1 MPEVGLMAPCSLGE
15 LPGILAAA
23 FLSVLPSA
31 ATEPL
36 RRAPAPVRRAVQTV
50 RFRGAR
56 SRLLD
61 GADTPAYHPVLKRF
75 GVLVRHRPADTQT
88 RGELLRYRVPAL
100 APELEVGERDGC
112 VYLFREYMR
121 GVGFSEW
128 LAGGPSVQ
136 ARMRVAL
143 GLARG
148 LHPFRPLRWDGVDVD
163 DAGRAWLNDSG
174 VFVRRLENHGH
185 FGREGWSM
193 LANGPTEMTSLHSG
207 YAETRAASLSIGAML
222 VDMFSAQPVFQLRAN
237 EGTTTAL
244 MGRVYRREFESELAL
259 PEPLRSIVARALH
272 RDVSARYPT
281 PNDMVSDL
289 EAARDAL
296 G

>member
-1 MPEVGLMAPCSLGE
+1 MKQPV
-15 LPGILAAA
+15 PGPN
-23 FLSVLPSA
+23 S
-31 ATEPL
+31 T
-36 RRAPAPVRRAVQTV
+36 T
-50 RFRGAR
+50 
-56 SRLLD
+56 
-61 GADTPAYHPVLKRF
+61 
-75 GVLVRHRPADTQT
+75 
-88 RGELLRYRVPAL
+88 
-100 APELEVGERDGC
+100 
-112 VYLFREYMR
+112 
-121 GVGFSEW
+121 
-128 LAGGPSVQ
+128 
-136 ARMRVAL
+136 
-143 GLARG
+143 
-148 LHPFRPLRWDGVDVD
+148 
-163 DAGRAWLNDSG
+163 
-174 VFVRRLENHGH
+174 
-185 FGREGWSM
+185 
-193 LANGPTEMTSLHSG
+193 

>member
-1 MPEVGLMAPCSLGE
+1 
-15 LPGILAAA
+15 
-23 FLSVLPSA
+23 
-31 ATEPL
+31 
-36 RRAPAPVRRAVQTV
+36 
-50 RFRGAR
+50 
-56 SRLLD
+56 
-61 GADTPAYHPVLKRF
+61 
-75 GVLVRHRPADTQT
+75 
-88 RGELLRYRVPAL
+88 
-100 APELEVGERDGC
+100 
-112 VYLFREYMR
+112 
-121 GVGFSEW
+121 
-128 LAGGPSVQ
+128 
-136 ARMRVAL
+136 MRVAL

-222 VDMFSAQPVFQLRAN
+222 VDMFSAQPVFQERAD
-237 EGTTTAL
+237 EGSATL
-244 MGRVYRREFESELAL
+244 LIQRILRREFEEALTL
-259 PEPLRSIVARALH
+259 PEPLRPIVARALH

-281 PNDMVSDL
+281 PNDMVPDL